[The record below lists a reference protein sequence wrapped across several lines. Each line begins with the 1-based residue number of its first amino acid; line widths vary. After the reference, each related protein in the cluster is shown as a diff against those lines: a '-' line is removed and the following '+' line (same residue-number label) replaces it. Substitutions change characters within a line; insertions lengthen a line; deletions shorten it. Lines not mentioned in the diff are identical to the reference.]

1 MNENLDNMRTIVNGK
16 SKFQIETWD
25 KNENKKWDENVER

>member
-1 MNENLDNMRTIVNGK
+1 MNENLDDMRMLANEK

-25 KNENKKWDENVER
+25 KNENKKWDERN